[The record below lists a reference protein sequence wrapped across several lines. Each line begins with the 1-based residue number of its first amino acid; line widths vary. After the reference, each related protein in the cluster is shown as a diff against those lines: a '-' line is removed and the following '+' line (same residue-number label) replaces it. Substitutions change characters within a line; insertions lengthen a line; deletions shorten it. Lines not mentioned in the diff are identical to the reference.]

1 MRASIVLLTI
11 GAAGLL
17 AAPRGFA
24 DEPWDGGRTVPV
36 HRIPLNDPDGEGIV
50 PSMSSAKPLSTSKT
64 CGMCHDYGKVSA
76 GWHFNSSSGKV
87 PAGRPGE
94 PWVLVDGL
102 TGTQLPLSYRG
113 WAGTWNPAAVGL
125 TPWDFTKTFGRHM
138 PGGDTGEPAE
148 IFGDAHARWGVS
160 GKLEVNCLACH
171 SGSHAQD
178 HSEWA
183 RQIGRENF
191 AWAATAASGLG
202 EVGGMASRVKP
213 TWTMN
218 DGPNPDDKEFAVP
231 PYVKYAMTQFDSKN
245 RSVLQIRKPADEN
258 CLNCHS
264 TSPMHAEKESVDK
277 DVHSR
282 AGFQCV
288 DCHRNGLNHA
298 IVRGYESEAAE
309 RKEASVGD
317 YSCRGCHIEDPAKG
331 GGRLGA
337 PHPKHGGLPPVHF
350 EKLSCTACHSGQMPG
365 AMPTDVRASRANRLG
380 IHGRALWF
388 TDAPFIQEPVFV
400 KGSDG
405 KIAPNRVMWPAFWA
419 RRAAGK
425 LTPMRPDELAKCAK
439 GILDAGQ
446 QIGSVLKAIAQLG
459 DELGE
464 PVFIAGGK
472 VFHVNTDGDV
482 EVAATP
488 VPANAPMW
496 ALEKEGKIGPLVHY
510 FGFLVGE
517 FVGPFTTRDLIAAI
531 TADGIEVPKA
541 TSEIESLNNLLSG
554 SSLRSKFPR
563 ISLSKETED
572 FLKRELTLN
581 SEERKQLNR
590 LILEAAYPLKCPKK
604 SLVQDFDDAAGQL
617 DPAVESRLLDLLQA
631 LAPDDPAVGTAAL
644 ARGKKIY
651 TRSDDGSLTTSD
663 SSENR
668 AAAIWGRMVNEKFQ
682 PIVPDF
688 AVRAVVETAGTEQ
701 TFTEEQLALML
712 QALAAADKSGEFAYV
727 GRGYVFALG
736 RDGKLAASRDPA
748 AEPVFWPLA
757 HNVRS
762 AVASLGAKAC
772 TECHSAEAAML
783 FGRVIAGGPLKT
795 KTVAVKT
802 MVETAKLDGSY
813 HKLFGLTFT
822 MRPLFKMALWGCG
835 GLMAA
840 MLGVGAL
847 GGLQRLARYLGRK
860 D

>member
-17 AAPRGFA
+17 AVPRGLA

-36 HRIPLNDPDGEGIV
+36 HRIPLNDPEGEGIV

-64 CGMCHDYGKVSA
+64 CGMCHDYGKVSG

-113 WAGTWNPAAVGL
+113 WAGTWNPASVGM
-125 TPWDFTKTFGRHM
+125 TPWDFTKQFGRHM
-138 PGGDTGEPAE
+138 PGGDTGEPADV
-148 IFGDAHARWGVS
+148 FSPGDSHARWTVS

-202 EVGGMASRVKP
+202 EVGGMASRVKS

-218 DGPNPDDKEFAVP
+218 DGPNPDDKEYAVP
-231 PYVKYAMTQFDSKN
+231 PYVKYLMAQFDSKN
-245 RSVLQIRKPADEN
+245 RHAFQIQKPSDQN

-264 TSPMHAEKESVDK
+264 ASPMHAEKESVDK
-277 DVHSR
+277 DVHTR

-298 IVRGYESEAAE
+298 IVRGYETEATE
-309 RKEASVGD
+309 RKEASVAD
-317 YSCRGCHIEDPAKG
+317 YSCRGCHIEEPSKG

-337 PHPKHGGLPPVHF
+337 PRPKHGGIPPVHF
-350 EKLSCTACHSGQMPG
+350 EKLSCTACHSGEMPG
-365 AMPTDVRASRANRLG
+365 ATPTDMRVSRANRLG

-388 TDAPFIQEPVFV
+388 TDAPFIQEPVFA
-400 KGSDG
+400 KGTDG
-405 KIAPNRVMWPAFWA
+405 KIAPHRVMWPAFWA
-419 RRAAGK
+419 RRAGGK
-425 LTPMRPDELAKCAK
+425 LMPIRPDELAKSAK

-446 QIGSVLKAIAQLG
+446 QIGGVLKAIAQLG
-459 DELGE
+459 DENGE
-464 PVFIAGGK
+464 AVFIASGK
-472 VFHVNTDGDV
+472 LFRANTDG
-482 EVAATP
+482 EVDLDAKFTP
-488 VPANAPMW
+488 PAGSPSGFVW
-496 ALEKEGKIGPLVHY
+496 LKDGKLAPLV
-510 FGFLVGE
+510 
-517 FVGPFTTRDLIAAI
+517 A
-531 TADGIEVPKA
+531 
-541 TSEIESLNNLLSG
+541 
-554 SSLRSKFPR
+554 
-563 ISLSKETED
+563 
-572 FLKRELTLN
+572 
-581 SEERKQLNR
+581 
-590 LILEAAYPLKCPKK
+590 
-604 SLVQDFDDAAGQL
+604 DFDATAPQL
-617 DPAVESRLLDLLQA
+617 EPAVESWLLNVLQA
-631 LAPDDPAVGTAAL
+631 LAPEDPATGAPAL

-663 SSENR
+663 SPEAH
-668 AAAIWGRMVNEKFQ
+668 AASVWGRMVNEKFQ

-688 AVRAVVETAGTEQ
+688 AVRAVVETAGTQ
-701 TFTEEQLALML
+701 QSFTEDQLVAML
-712 QALAAADKSGEFAYV
+712 QALAATDKAAEFVYV
-727 GRGYVFALG
+727 GRGYLFALG
-736 RDGKLAASRDPA
+736 KDGKLAASKDAA
-748 AEPVFWPLA
+748 AEPVFWPVA

-772 TECHSAEAAML
+772 TECHSADAAML
-783 FGRVIAGGPLKT
+783 FGRVVAGGPLKT

-802 MVETAKLDGSY
+802 MVETANLDGSY
-813 HKLFGLTFT
+813 HQLFGFTFT
-822 MRPLFKMALWGCG
+822 MRPLFKMMLWGCG

-840 MLGVGAL
+840 MLGVGVL
-847 GGLQRLARYLGRK
+847 GGLQRFARYLGRK

>member
-1 MRASIVLLTI
+1 
-11 GAAGLL
+11 
-17 AAPRGFA
+17 
-24 DEPWDGGRTVPV
+24 
-36 HRIPLNDPDGEGIV
+36 
-50 PSMSSAKPLSTSKT
+50 
-64 CGMCHDYGKVSA
+64 MCHDYGKVSG

-94 PWVLVDGL
+94 PWVLVDSL

-113 WAGTWNPAAVGL
+113 WSGTWNPSAIGM
-125 TPWDFTKTFGRHM
+125 TQWDFTKQFARHM
-138 PGGDTGEPAE
+138 PGGDTGEPADC
-148 IFGDAHARWGVS
+148 FADPHARWTVS
-160 GKLEVNCLACH
+160 GKLEANCLACH
-171 SGSHAQD
+171 NGSHAQD

-218 DGPNPDDKEFAVP
+218 DGPNPDDQDYAVP
-231 PYVKYAMTQFDSKN
+231 PYVKYLKAQFDSKN
-245 RSVLQIRKPADEN
+245 RSVLQIERPPDQN

-264 TSPMHAEKESVDK
+264 ATPMHAEKESVDK

-282 AGFQCV
+282 AGFKCV

-317 YSCRGCHIEDPAKG
+317 FSCRGCHIEEPAKG

-337 PHPKHGGLPPVHF
+337 PHPKHGGIPPVHF

-365 AMPTDVRASRANRLG
+365 ATPTDMRVSRANRLG

-425 LTPMRPDELAKCAK
+425 LTPMRPDELTKSAK

-446 QIGSVLKAIAQLG
+446 QIGSVLKGVAQLG
-459 DELGE
+459 DENGE
-464 PVFIAGGK
+464 AVFVASGK
-472 VFHVNTDGDV
+472 LFRANTDGDV
-482 EVAATP
+482 DLDAKFAL
-488 VPANAPMW
+488 PAGSPSGFLW
-496 ALEKEGKIGPLVHY
+496 LKDGKLTPLV
-510 FGFLVGE
+510 
-517 FVGPFTTRDLIAAI
+517 P
-531 TADGIEVPKA
+531 
-541 TSEIESLNNLLSG
+541 
-554 SSLRSKFPR
+554 
-563 ISLSKETED
+563 D
-572 FLKRELTLN
+572 FKP
-581 SEERKQLNR
+581 
-590 LILEAAYPLKCPKK
+590 EAA
-604 SLVQDFDDAAGQL
+604 QL
-617 DPAVESRLLDLLQA
+617 EPAVESWLLNVLQSLA
-631 LAPDDPAVGTAAL
+631 LDDPATGTPAL

-668 AAAIWGRMVNEKFQ
+668 DAAVWGWMVNEKFQ

-688 AVRAVVETAGTEQ
+688 AVRAVVETAGTQ
-701 TFTEEQLALML
+701 QSFIEEQLVAML
-712 QALAAADKSGEFAYV
+712 QALAATDKSAEFVYV

-736 RDGKLAASRDPA
+736 KDGKLTTSSNPA
-748 AEPVFWPLA
+748 AEPVFWPVA
-757 HNVRS
+757 HNVRP

-772 TECHSAEAAML
+772 TECHSADAAML
-783 FGRVIAGGPLKT
+783 FGRVVAGGPLKT

-813 HKLFGLTFT
+813 HKLFGFTFT
-822 MRPLFKMALWGCG
+822 MRPLFKMMLWGCG

-840 MLGVGAL
+840 MLGVGVL
-847 GGLQRLARYLGRK
+847 GGLQRFARYLGRK

>member
-17 AAPRGFA
+17 AVPRGFA

-36 HRIPLNDPDGEGIV
+36 HRIPLNDCEGEGIV
-50 PSMSSAKPLSTSKT
+50 PCMRSAKPVSMSKT
-64 CGMCHDYGKVSA
+64 CGTCHDYAKISA

-113 WAGTWNPAAVGL
+113 WAGTWNPAAVGM
-125 TPWDFTKTFGRHM
+125 TPWDFTKQFARHM
-138 PGGDTGEPAE
+138 PGGDTGEPADV
-148 IFGDAHARWGVS
+148 FSPGDSHARWTVS
-160 GKLEVNCLACH
+160 GKLEANCFACH
-171 SGSHAQD
+171 NGSHAQD
-178 HSEWA
+178 HSEWV

-202 EVGGMASRVKP
+202 EVGGMASRVKS

-218 DGPNPDDKEFAVP
+218 DGPNPDDSEYAVP
-231 PYVKYAMTQFDSKN
+231 PYVKYMMAQFDSKN
-245 RSVLQIRKPADEN
+245 RPVLQIERPPDQN

-264 TSPMHAEKESVDK
+264 VSPAHAEKKDVDA

-282 AGFQCV
+282 AGFKCV
-288 DCHRNGLNHA
+288 DCHRNNISHA
-298 IVRGYESEAAE
+298 IVRGYETEAAD
-309 RKEASVGD
+309 RKDASVGD
-317 YSCRGCHIEDPAKG
+317 FSCRGCHIEDPAKG

-350 EKLSCTACHSGQMPG
+350 EKLSCTACHSGLMPG
-365 AMPTDVRASRANRLG
+365 ATPTDVRASRANRLG

-388 TDAPFIQEPVFV
+388 TDAPFIQEPVFA

-405 KIAPNRVMWPAFWA
+405 KIAPHRVMWPAFWA

-425 LTPMRPDELAKCAK
+425 LTPMRPDELEKSAK
-439 GILDAGQ
+439 GILDAGH
-446 QIGSVLKAIAQLG
+446 QIGTVLKAIAQLG

-464 PVFIAGGK
+464 VVFVASGK
-472 VFHVNTDGDV
+472 LFRANTDG
-482 EVAATP
+482 EVDLDAKFTP
-488 VPANAPMW
+488 PAGSASGFV
-496 ALEKEGKIGPLVHY
+496 LLKDGKLSPLV
-510 FGFLVGE
+510 
-517 FVGPFTTRDLIAAI
+517 
-531 TADGIEVPKA
+531 
-541 TSEIESLNNLLSG
+541 S
-554 SSLRSKFPR
+554 
-563 ISLSKETED
+563 
-572 FLKRELTLN
+572 
-581 SEERKQLNR
+581 
-590 LILEAAYPLKCPKK
+590 
-604 SLVQDFDDAAGQL
+604 DFDAAAAQL
-617 DPAVESRLLDLLQA
+617 EPAVETRLLDLLQA
-631 LAPDDPAVGTAAL
+631 LAPDDSAVGAPAL

-663 SSENR
+663 SPEAR
-668 AAAIWGRMVNEKFQ
+668 AASVWGRMVNEKFQ

-688 AVRAVVETAGTEQ
+688 AVRAVVETAGTQ
-701 TFTEEQLALML
+701 QSFIEEQLVAML
-712 QALAAADKSGEFAYV
+712 QALAATDKSAEFVYV

-736 RDGKLAASRDPA
+736 KDGKLTTSSDPA
-748 AEPVFWPLA
+748 AEPVFWPVG

-772 TECHSAEAAML
+772 TECHSTDAAML
-783 FGRVIAGGPLKT
+783 FGRVVAGGPLKT

-802 MVETAKLDGSY
+802 MVDISKLDGTY
-813 HKLFGLTFT
+813 NKLFGFTFT
-822 MRPLFKMALWGCG
+822 MRPLFKMMLWGCG

-840 MLGVGAL
+840 VLGVGVL
-847 GGLQRLARYLGRK
+847 GGLQRFARYLGRK